1 MTDYRFPSP
10 GVDARFP
17 SVGEDRF
24 FPSVGVDARF
34 VDGKDLRFED
44 PGFDATL
51 VLDLIATA
59 ALAAYSTRKVR
70 SAYSGAALRVRR
82 SSNNAEQDIG
92 FAGNALDSAAL
103 LAFVGA
109 GDGFVTAWYD
119 QTGNGYHLTQA
130 IATRQYGIVTAGV
143 YLGRLFSDALSPR
156 VLDITNAAFERSAS
170 PFTSCSAFDAVGV
183 GGANVGSLVSLGA
196 SAGSRL
202 IFGTNVGT
210 RDLVVRAA
218 TGNTLASPT
227 LTSPANGL
235 VLGIT
240 KAATANVSAVSMRSN
255 NSGPSGFTASALTA
269 FSNIFAIG
277 ASAGANSCTHSIY
290 ETLFFGD
297 ALADTDLQTIARNQ
311 GAAFGIA
318 VA

>member
-1 MTDYRFPSP
+1 MIGPAVTIGRRRRGAPP
-10 GVDARFP
+10 
-17 SVGEDRF
+17 
-24 FPSVGVDARF
+24 
-34 VDGKDLRFED
+34 
-44 PGFDATL
+44 
-51 VLDLIATA
+51 VLDLVATA
-59 ALAAYSTRKVR
+59 ALAAYSIRKVR

-82 SSNNAEQDIG
+82 SSDNAEQDIG
-92 FAGNALDSAAL
+92 FAGNALDVTAL

-119 QTGNGYHLTQA
+119 QAGNGYHLAQA
-130 IATRQYGIVTAGV
+130 IATRQYGIVTAGA
-143 YLGRLFSDALSPR
+143 YLGRLFSDAISPR
-156 VLDITNAAFERSAS
+156 VLSISNSVFERSAS
-170 PFTSCSAFDAVGV
+170 PFTSCTAFDAVGV
-183 GGANVGSLVSLGA
+183 GGANLGSLVSLGA
-196 SAGSRL
+196 FAGSRL

-218 TGNTLASPT
+218 TGSTSASPA

-240 KAATANVSAVSMRSN
+240 KTATANVSAVSMRAN

-269 FSNIFAIG
+269 FNNTFIIG
-277 ASAGANSCTHSIY
+277 ATASQNSCTHSIY

-297 ALADTDLQTIARNQ
+297 VLADADLQTIARNQ
-311 GAAFGIA
+311 GEAFGIT